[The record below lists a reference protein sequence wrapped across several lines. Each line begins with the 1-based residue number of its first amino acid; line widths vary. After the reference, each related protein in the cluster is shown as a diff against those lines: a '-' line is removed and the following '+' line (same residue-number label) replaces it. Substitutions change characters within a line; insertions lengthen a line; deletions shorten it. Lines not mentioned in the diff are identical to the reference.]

1 MVNENTELEPE
12 ILENCLQHSRRC
24 VLWGFLNKF
33 NLKYGPVIS
42 WASHI
47 LEVKIE
53 MSLSWDSE
61 CLCLRELSSEVRSKE
76 VTLKIL
82 F

>member
-33 NLKYGPVIS
+33 NLKYGPVIN

-53 MSLSWDSE
+53 MD
-61 CLCLRELSSEVRSKE
+61 
-76 VTLKIL
+76 
-82 F
+82 